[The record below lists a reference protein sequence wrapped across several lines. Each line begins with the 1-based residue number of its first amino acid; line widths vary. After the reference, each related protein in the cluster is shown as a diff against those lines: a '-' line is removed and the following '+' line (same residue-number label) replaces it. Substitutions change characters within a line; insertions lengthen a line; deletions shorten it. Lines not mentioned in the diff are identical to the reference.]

1 MNITKK
7 YTSTGQQ
14 LVLVHTTERHQ
25 DVGGTICGR
34 YDRMAER
41 CVTPRL
47 GASLLSAQYVHKT
60 ASLLLCFHEAQKR
73 EIRPGHIGT
82 RDTARS
88 DDDFI
93 RPP

>member
-1 MNITKK
+1 M
-7 YTSTGQQ
+7 SVEQF
-14 LVLVHTTERHQ
+14 V
-25 DVGGTICGR
+25 DGTIGWQS
-34 YDRMAER
+34 AV
-41 CVTPRL
+41 VTPRL